1 MLLAID
7 FAVAVD
13 FTLIVYSEPPIA
25 SSCVDTSLSASS
37 SSFLS
42 SFSTCCARA
51 RPIGYAQLGK
61 LAQQPSTMRATGV
74 CGRGARERT
83 LRGGRSME
91 TGVGCRSHRSATLFL
106 SLSSLACSCELSG
119 KTGRGANGAS
129 SACCWLHE
137 SLDLPSRR
145 MVSLYTCVSKVVVMT
160 AAHSASDDQR
170 LSATKNGRTGT
181 ARFVKRKDALLSP
194 RRRPSASCHLMST
207 FICAPS
213 DHVFE
218 PVIFLLPS

>member
-1 MLLAID
+1 M
-7 FAVAVD
+7 
-13 FTLIVYSEPPIA
+13 
-25 SSCVDTSLSASS
+25 
-37 SSFLS
+37 LS
-42 SFSTCCARA
+42 SGRSLRS
-51 RPIGYAQLGK
+51 R
-61 LAQQPSTMRATGV
+61 TMRATGV

-106 SLSSLACSCELSG
+106 SFSSLACSCELSG

-160 AAHSASDDQR
+160 ASELASDDASSG
-170 LSATKNGRTGT
+170 LGSASGCCTCRTAERAGT
-181 ARFVKRKDALLSP
+181 APMRTIKRTECKQ
-194 RRRPSASCHLMST
+194 
-207 FICAPS
+207 APFPTVGYRGIRLRLFRYLCCF
-213 DHVFE
+213 D
-218 PVIFLLPS
+218 